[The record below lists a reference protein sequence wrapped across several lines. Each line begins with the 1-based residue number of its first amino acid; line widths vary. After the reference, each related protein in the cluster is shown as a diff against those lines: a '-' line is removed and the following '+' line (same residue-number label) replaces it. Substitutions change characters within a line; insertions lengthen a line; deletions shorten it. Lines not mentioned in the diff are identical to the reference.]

1 MSATA
6 YETFL
11 ESKRLVV
18 RAQGPAIEAGD
29 IHPTLFGFQRDLVRW
44 SVRKGRC
51 AIFADT
57 GLGKSRM
64 QIEWARLIGGR
75 SLIVAPLSVARQT
88 VREAALIDVHIHYTR
103 SGDDLSDGIN
113 ITNYEM
119 LSHFDANAFGSVVL
133 DECFAPD
140 TPIDVQGEGG
150 GCLIRKPISSVK
162 VGDLI
167 YNPSGVDAVSDVHRR
182 EVQYAVKVNVGW
194 LSVTCSPNHPW
205 FTQRGWIGAQDLEPG
220 DSIMGV
226 GSAMRLVRGV
236 VQPEESRRA
245 VLREIL
251 LSEMADAPTGDCG
264 EGPLTGSG
272 REART
277 EPERVVGVGQS
288 ESGSRT
294 GTHPRP
300 QSDVE
305 PGDAGEVL
313 PRLESDEPQTFRA
326 WGQRAGLDGA
336 SVDADGCVGRGM
348 GSGVCLVTGPTDSRL
363 SDALQARLGESRAQS
378 RYRGGWTLA
387 SLPEGTGPEEGC
399 EAGFARVEGIEVLEP
414 GHPDLEKHRDAD
426 GRIYFYDLGATRHP
440 SFSVFGYLVH
450 NSSILKSLDGKTRQ
464 RLTEMFEATPYRLCC
479 TATPAPNDIAEIA
492 NHAEFLGIMTR
503 TEMMASFFV
512 HDDEGWR
519 LKRPAQEPFYRWLAS
534 WGMSIRKPS
543 DLGYPDD
550 GYDLPPLSIKPVFV
564 DTEFTPT
571 DSLFFTGL
579 KGITDRSRVRKGTIT
594 ERVNACVSL
603 VNAETF
609 GYNLG
614 YEPRQTASE
623 VRVHETLERGEQGAR
638 EGVPSTRGCQGA
650 AERSEA
656 GAVCPGPGAQGANKR
671 SVAGLAKKQPGD
683 SQESTIEAVRHQ
695 HGGLQG
701 VDGDS
706 ERAVRDL
713 RTLGPVEAEHL
724 SACGSLPQNGQGAR
738 PSVPQLQSGDRE
750 IQGRPGP
757 DVSGGGLHTDQW
769 IIWCGL
775 NAEQDAIAAAL
786 GDDCVSVYGSLP
798 FQEKERLLDK
808 WLAGEVRILVSKPSV
823 LGFGLN
829 LQNAR
834 KMAFVGLSDSW
845 EAYYQCVRRCWR
857 FGQTRPVEAYIVL
870 SEPERPI
877 YENVMRKEEEAT
889 KMADSLI
896 QHVAAFEREEIGE
909 GGPTFD
915 YHTDTVRALDYTAML
930 GDSVE
935 RLAEVESDSVG
946 LSVFSPPFMSL
957 YTYSPTERDLG
968 NCKGEDQF
976 FHHFG
981 YIIDHLLRVTMPGR
995 LCCVHVAQV
1004 PAMLARDGYIGL
1016 KDFRGATINAFVD
1029 HGWIHHGEV
1038 CIDKDP
1044 QAQAIRTK
1052 SKSLLFT
1059 QLHKDS
1065 SWSRPALADFILV
1078 FRKPGENKQAVH
1090 PDITNDEWIEWAR
1103 PIWYN
1108 IRESDTLQYSS
1119 ARGEEDERH
1128 ICPLQLGTIERC
1140 VKLWSNEGDLVCDPF
1155 GGIGSTGW
1163 VALRNGRRAVT
1174 CELKPSYY
1182 QMLVRNLREAA
1193 NSVQPSLFDEAAL

>member
-11 ESKRLVV
+11 ESKTLVV
-18 RAQGPAIEAGD
+18 RAQGPAIESGD

-119 LSHFDANAFGSVVL
+119 LSHFDANTFGSVVL
-133 DECFAPD
+133 DE
-140 TPIDVQGEGG
+140 
-150 GCLIRKPISSVK
+150 
-162 VGDLI
+162 
-167 YNPSGVDAVSDVHRR
+167 
-182 EVQYAVKVNVGW
+182 
-194 LSVTCSPNHPW
+194 
-205 FTQRGWIGAQDLEPG
+205 
-220 DSIMGV
+220 
-226 GSAMRLVRGV
+226 
-236 VQPEESRRA
+236 
-245 VLREIL
+245 
-251 LSEMADAPTGDCG
+251 
-264 EGPLTGSG
+264 
-272 REART
+272 
-277 EPERVVGVGQS
+277 
-288 ESGSRT
+288 
-294 GTHPRP
+294 
-300 QSDVE
+300 
-305 PGDAGEVL
+305 
-313 PRLESDEPQTFRA
+313 
-326 WGQRAGLDGA
+326 
-336 SVDADGCVGRGM
+336 
-348 GSGVCLVTGPTDSRL
+348 
-363 SDALQARLGESRAQS
+363 
-378 RYRGGWTLA
+378 
-387 SLPEGTGPEEGC
+387 
-399 EAGFARVEGIEVLEP
+399 
-414 GHPDLEKHRDAD
+414 
-426 GRIYFYDLGATRHP
+426 
-440 SFSVFGYLVH
+440 
-450 NSSILKSLDGKTRQ
+450 SSILKSLDGKTRQ

-579 KGITDRSRVRKGTIT
+579 KGITDRSRVRKGTME
-594 ERVNACVSL
+594 ERVAAAAEM
-603 VNAETF
+603 VNADE
-609 GYNLG
+609 
-614 YEPRQTASE
+614 E
-623 VRVHETLERGEQGAR
+623 
-638 EGVPSTRGCQGA
+638 
-650 AERSEA
+650 
-656 GAVCPGPGAQGANKR
+656 
-671 SVAGLAKKQPGD
+671 
-683 SQESTIEAVRHQ
+683 
-695 HGGLQG
+695 
-701 VDGDS
+701 
-706 ERAVRDL
+706 
-713 RTLGPVEAEHL
+713 
-724 SACGSLPQNGQGAR
+724 
-738 PSVPQLQSGDRE
+738 
-750 IQGRPGP
+750 
-757 DVSGGGLHTDQW
+757 QW
-769 IIWCGL
+769 IVWCGL
-775 NAEQDAIAAAL
+775 NDESTALARAIPDAVEVTGAMDPDAKVRAIEEFQDGRIRVLVTKAKIA
-786 GDDCVSVYGSLP
+786 
-798 FQEKERLLDK
+798 
-808 WLAGEVRILVSKPSV
+808 
-823 LGFGLN
+823 GFGLN

-976 FHHFG
+976 FDHFG

-1182 QMLVRNLREAA
+1182 QILVRNLREAA
-1193 NSVQPSLFDEAAL
+1193 NSVQPSLFDEVAV